1 MFRLLLLFLFF
12 FFFLR
17 KSVGINKYSEIYQ
30 YFARKISC
38 KFARRRLIF
47 FCKIKFTLS
56 SKFLF
61 LSARY
66 LLYIGKV

>member
-1 MFRLLLLFLFF
+1 M
-12 FFFLR
+12 
-17 KSVGINKYSEIYQ
+17 GINKYSEIYQ